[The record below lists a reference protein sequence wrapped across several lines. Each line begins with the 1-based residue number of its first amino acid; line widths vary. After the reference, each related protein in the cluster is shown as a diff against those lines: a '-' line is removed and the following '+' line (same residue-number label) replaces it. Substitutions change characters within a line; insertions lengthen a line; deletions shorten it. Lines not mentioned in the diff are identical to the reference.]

1 MPREWELSV
10 EAPEIGVTK
19 TLLVTGDMMIGEI
32 IVKLATTFGKRG
44 AWPFLTLAFSCRL
57 GVGHTFL

>member
-1 MPREWELSV
+1 M

-32 IVKLATTFGKRG
+32 IVKLATTFGKGSGESLVPTR
-44 AWPFLTLAFSCRL
+44 FNVSLALR
-57 GVGHTFL
+57 